1 MKINKVKQKTSL
13 HRLNRASKFILL
25 FDILPLFPHSEKM
38 IPGNE
43 MINVHKLEDLNEK
56 ISNYQSFRVNMLLCN
71 DNL

>member
-1 MKINKVKQKTSL
+1 M
-13 HRLNRASKFILL
+13 
-25 FDILPLFPHSEKM
+25 
-38 IPGNE
+38 PGNE